1 MHSGRTWETDASE
14 TGLVAEPTVFRVN
27 QSSVLAAYL
36 AARRANPPR
45 CGRGEETHHFA
56 EKACGIALSR
66 SRRRRCAAQTGTAD
80 VTTPFPTRHFLW
92 RSLARSRARARA
104 AAENETKTTLSPW
117 RSTAELPRDLY
128 PHPFGGVCPPTICSD
143 SSVTCRGLS
152 VHDAVRGSTIIKKKL
167 ATSY

>member
-27 QSSVLAAYL
+27 QSSNLAAYL

-45 CGRGEETHHFA
+45 CGRGEETDHFA

-92 RSLARSRARARA
+92 RSLARARARLLK
-104 AAENETKTTLSPW
+104 TKPK
-117 RSTAELPRDLY
+117 RR
-128 PHPFGGVCPPTICSD
+128 CPPGARQLNFL
-143 SSVTCRGLS
+143 VTCILIRSAASAPPLF
-152 VHDAVRGSTIIKKKL
+152 V
-167 ATSY
+167 ATPQLLVEACRCTMLYGGAQQ